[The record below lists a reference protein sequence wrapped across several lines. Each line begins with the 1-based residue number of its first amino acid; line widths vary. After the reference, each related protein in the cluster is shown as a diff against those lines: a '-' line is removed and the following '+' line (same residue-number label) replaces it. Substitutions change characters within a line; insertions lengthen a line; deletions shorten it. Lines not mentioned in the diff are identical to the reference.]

1 MFFGSLGTS
10 ALIFQTVFSGKSD
23 YAWTVQVS
31 SLIIG
36 SSFSGMIGLGISYGN
51 EFTNMGGR
59 YAMLTF
65 IGMQFTG
72 AVIVKLTG
80 LLMKTYSYDWSVF
93 VPYARTCIA
102 DEIIAHT

>member
-1 MFFGSLGTS
+1 M
-10 ALIFQTVFSGKSD
+10 
-23 YAWTVQVS
+23 S

-93 VPYARTCIA
+93 VLYARTCIA
-102 DEIIAHT
+102 DEIIAHTWSKESENAKTSQ